1 MEKGC
6 DCVPVVESHKEKR
19 TAWNGKKK
27 MLCDVTR
34 LAMVLKFPLETSNS
48 QIEKV
53 NAQDK

>member
-19 TAWNGKKK
+19 TAMEWEKK